1 MARTLD
7 NLYNLYQYILRKQ
20 LGVYQ
25 SPAEFTANLNMGQQD
40 AYQEYFSLYGKDQ
53 IIHDALLPFKTYV
66 QFSSNAAGYVSF
78 PSNYKH
84 LCSQPF
90 TVYGSSVNYI
100 TFLTEDKYAK
110 AITNQARAV
119 TNEYPIAFLTV
130 VNALTTPVTK
140 GFSIYP
146 QTTQIGA
153 YWYLREPAT
162 PVYGYTQVGRV
173 VTYSSAAST
182 QLEWDDLYLNN
193 ILAKALK
200 YAGVNM
206 DENGIYEFA
215 NQYNADTTA
224 T

>member
-1 MARTLD
+1 MARSLND
-7 NLYNLYQYILRKQ
+7 LYNLYQYILRKQ
-20 LGVYQ
+20 RGVYQ
-25 SPAEFTANLNMGQQD
+25 SPSEFTSNLNMGQQD

-53 IIHDALLPFKTYV
+53 IIHDALKPFKVYS
-66 QFSSNAAGYVSF
+66 QFTSNAQGMVTF

-90 TVYGSSVNYI
+90 TLYGSTVNYI
-100 TFLTEDKYAK
+100 SFLTEDKYAK
-110 AITNQARAV
+110 AIDNQARPV
-119 TNEYPIAFLTV
+119 TNEYPIGFESSV
-130 VNALTTPVTK
+130 

-162 PVYGYTQVGRV
+162 PVYGYTQSGRTI
-173 VTYSSAAST
+173 TYDSATST

-206 DENGIYEFA
+206 DEKGIYEFA
-215 NQYNADTTA
+215 NQYNADTTV